1 MNNYYERRDAIP
13 LVRRV
18 AEYDG
23 GPSVKVWATQ
33 LDDVTQTQAVR
44 VVDEW
49 VEFLSSGGGDIRE
62 LEFVS
67 RTPKRLFAALAGQ
80 PQLDRLQLK
89 WGDYEDLGPLEGMVG
104 LRELHLGG
112 ASSVKSVEPLARL
125 RAVATLRIESLRW
138 ATDLSPIAEMS
149 GVTDLALG
157 GDWASPRNAHLD
169 SLAWIERMPQ
179 LKHVELHTLIVDD
192 LDYSPLQRLPNLESV
207 VVRKVRGMWPSFEEL
222 QATLPWWKPDA

>member
-1 MNNYYERRDAIP
+1 M
-13 LVRRV
+13 

-49 VEFLSSGGGDIRE
+49 VEFLGSGGGDIRE

-80 PQLDRLQLK
+80 PQLERLQLK

-125 RAVATLRIESLRW
+125 QAVETLRIESLRW

-207 VVRKVRGMWPSFEEL
+207 VVRKVRGMSPSFEEL
-222 QATLPWWKPDA
+222 QASLPWWKPDA

>member
-1 MNNYYERRDAIP
+1 M
-13 LVRRV
+13 

-49 VEFLSSGGGDIRE
+49 VEFLGSGGGDIRE

-67 RTPKRLFAALAGQ
+67 RTPKRLFAALTGQ
-80 PQLDRLQLK
+80 PQLERLQLK
-89 WGDYEDLGPLEGMVG
+89 WGDYEDLGALESMVG
-104 LRELHLGG
+104 LRDLHLGG

-125 RAVATLRIESLRW
+125 QAVETLRIESLRW
-138 ATDLSPIAEMS
+138 VTDVSPLTEMR

-169 SLAWIERMPQ
+169 SLAWIEQMPQ

-207 VVRKVRGMWPSFEEL
+207 VVRKVRGMSPSFEEL
-222 QATLPWWKPDA
+222 QATLPWWKPEA